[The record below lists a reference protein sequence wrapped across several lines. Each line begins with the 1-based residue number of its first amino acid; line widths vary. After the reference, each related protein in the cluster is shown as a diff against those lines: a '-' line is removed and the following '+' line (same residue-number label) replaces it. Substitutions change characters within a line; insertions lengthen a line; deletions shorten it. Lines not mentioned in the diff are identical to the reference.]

1 MAAYTYEDA
10 VKAVDAMVEARAT
23 YYDTYNRTHLIPIMG
38 KYGGYERVSL
48 LLEKSMAEAEGKP
61 FIITEEFMN
70 HINEQTAMYE
80 QWSEDLKR
88 KWGFVYDKCG
98 N

>member
-23 YYDTYNRTHLIPIMG
+23 YCDIYNRTHLIPIMG
-38 KYGGYERVSL
+38 KYGGFGRVSL
-48 LLEKSMAEAEGKP
+48 LLKKSMAEAEGKP

-70 HINEQTAMYE
+70 QVNGQTAMYE
-80 QWSEDLKR
+80 LWSEELKR
-88 KWGFVYDKCG
+88 KRGFIYDKCG
-98 N
+98 D